1 MKFKILIF
9 IGSIFIS
16 MYSDAQVTVYQD
28 IYRGGFTFC
37 GTATGE
43 GSGIV
48 NLPYYIEP
56 GSTIRKIFLITYS
69 YSPFTNGPI
78 SDINCFING
87 VSFPVNFENNTV
99 ISSVDLNMNVS
110 GVKSIKSHILDITN
124 QFPLTG
130 SITLNWPNQSGV
142 IGCPSCVFG
151 APGILIFYD
160 NPILSQINVAVEINN
175 QLNSFHS
182 QLIMNDLNP
191 SNFVNDV
198 CFGLHSDRIGANP
211 TDGYNLKV
219 NNNVIG
225 SIFLGDLFNI
235 GGSGA
240 IGSYYYQ
247 NGQCFGLTDDTP
259 DDFINGSDGLVR
271 INNYCNNTMSNL
283 QVNVDYILPPN
294 TPHNN
299 LVGLYFAYS
308 TPCDTFSVSVP
319 SDTTICRGESL
330 QLNVTGGSQYEWQ
343 PATDLS
349 CSTCPNPVFTGD
361 STQLYTVR
369 IWNNDS
375 CSVVR
380 PVKIKVQSCA
390 GLEEQ
395 FIEESFTIHPNPT
408 SGLIQLESKEW
419 KNQELVIEVFDLLG
433 KQKHAESILFQQD
446 YWMNLGLSPGT
457 YLLKVTSP
465 QNEFFTKRIVVE

>member
-1 MKFKILIF
+1 MN
-9 IGSIFIS
+9 G
-16 MYSDAQVTVYQD
+16 QVTFYQD
-28 IYRGGFTFC
+28 IYKGGFSFC
-37 GTATGE
+37 GTSTAD

-48 NLPYYIEP
+48 NLPYYVEP
-56 GSTIRKIFLITYS
+56 GSSIKKIFLIAYS
-69 YSPFTNGPI
+69 YSPFVNGPI
-78 SDINCFING
+78 SDIY
-87 VSFPVNFENNTV
+87 
-99 ISSVDLNMNVS
+99 VDLN
-110 GVKSIKSHILDITN
+110 GVQFGLNFNNNIIIEEPDLPINPGGTKSIKTHIIDVTN
-124 QFPLTG
+124 QLPLIG
-130 SITLNWPNQSGV
+130 SILVNWPSQTGV
-142 IGCPSCVFG
+142 ASCPSCVFG
-151 APGILIFYD
+151 APAIVILYE
-160 NPILSQINVAVEINN
+160 NNSQPIINVAIEINDK
-175 QLNSFHS
+175 LNTNNTILNF
-182 QLIMNDLNP
+182 NDLNP
-191 SNFVNDV
+191 ANFTNDV
-198 CFGLHSDRIGANP
+198 DFGIHSDRSAGSP
-211 TDGYNLKV
+211 TDGYSFKV
-219 NNNVIG
+219 NGTNIG
-225 SIFLGDLFNI
+225 SVFSSDILSLGT
-235 GGSGA
+235 SGI

-271 INNYCNNTMSNL
+271 INNYCNSTMSNL
-283 QVNVDYILPPN
+283 QINVDYMLPPN
-294 TPHNN
+294 ALGPHNN
-299 LVGLYFAYS
+299 LIGLYFAYT

-319 SDTTICRGESL
+319 SDTTICRGEPL
-330 QLNVTGGSQYEWQ
+330 QLNVTGGSQYEWL

-380 PVKIKVQSCA
+380 PVNIKVQSCV

-408 SGLIQLESKEW
+408 SGLIHLESKEW

-446 YWMNLGLSPGT
+446 HWMNLRLSPGT

-465 QNEFFTKRIVVE
+465 QNEFFTKRIVIE